1 MHLTK
6 QSRAVCSAV
15 VGALLSA
22 ALALTPVAA
31 AAPAP
36 PPPGPPPGYDGLPY
50 HNMPGRIGHQP
61 GAYTWVLGFYLR
73 PRRVLDSAG
82 IGAMSNSDVQASE
95 FGLPGS
101 QLGVEP
107 TRRAWT
113 GNAAGVRAGVPMDA
127 TTTDPAAGVKPS
139 AGIGGLLGGGPESPS
154 TSRSDDPS
162 LAGESP
168 EPKAGNNIEPDTQNA
183 GPDPSG
189 PR

>member
-1 MHLTK
+1 MVKTGLI
-6 QSRAVCSAV
+6 AAFF
-15 VGALLSA
+15 GAGLLA
-22 ALALTPVAA
+22 APDAA

-61 GAYTWVLGFYLR
+61 GAYTYILGFYLR
-73 PRRVLDSAG
+73 PRRILDAAG
-82 IGAMSNSDVQASE
+82 VGAMASSDMQASE

-107 TRRAWT
+107 TRRSWT
-113 GNAAGVRAGVPMDA
+113 GNAFGVRPDVPMDSTA
-127 TTTDPAAGVKPS
+127 ADAAGGVKTSTAVEGGLSGGLEKPS
-139 AGIGGLLGGGPESPS
+139 A
-154 TSRSDDPS
+154 TRSDDQP

-168 EPKAGNNIEPDTQNA
+168 EPKSGNNIEPDTQNS

>member
-1 MHLTK
+1 MHLANPS
-6 QSRAVCSAV
+6 QIV
-15 VGALLSA
+15 VGAVSGALLGA
-22 ALALTPVAA
+22 FLTLAPVAA
-31 AAPAP
+31 AAPTP

-113 GNAAGVRAGVPMDA
+113 GNAAGVRAGIAMDPTA
-127 TTTDPAAGVKPS
+127 IDPSAGVKPS
-139 AGIGGLLGGGPESPS
+139 AGIGGGPESPS
-154 TSRSDDPS
+154 TPGSDDPP
-162 LAGESP
+162 LAVESP

>member
-1 MHLTK
+1 MMHFAK
-6 QSRAVCSAV
+6 PSHIVMGAVSS
-15 VGALLSA
+15 ALLGSVL
-22 ALALTPVAA
+22 ALAPVAA

-82 IGAMSNSDVQASE
+82 IGAVSNSDIQASE

-113 GNAAGVRAGVPMDA
+113 GNAAGVRAGIPMDSTA
-127 TTTDPAAGVKPS
+127 IDPAAGVKPS
-139 AGIGGLLGGGPESPS
+139 AGIGGGPESPS
-154 TSRSDDPS
+154 ITGTDDPP

-168 EPKAGNNIEPDTQNA
+168 EPKAGNNIEPDTQNT
-183 GPDPSG
+183 GPEPSG